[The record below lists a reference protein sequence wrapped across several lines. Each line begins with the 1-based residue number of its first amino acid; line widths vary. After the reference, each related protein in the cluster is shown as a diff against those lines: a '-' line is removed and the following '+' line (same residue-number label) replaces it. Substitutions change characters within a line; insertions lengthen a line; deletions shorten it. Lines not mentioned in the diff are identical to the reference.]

1 MPLLQNG
8 RSKSILTNREAPAPL
23 APGPGPPG
31 LASGGGV
38 AGLRCGAAASGI
50 DDASGALM
58 LAVADFGNS
67 VNSDGHTRG
76 GGRSTFWRCPLLP
89 KGIGA

>member
-31 LASGGGV
+31 PPPHARTRPERMRMRAPASPILVLAAFG
-38 AGLRCGAAASGI
+38 AGRLVSFRLVGF
-50 DDASGALM
+50 L
-58 LAVADFGNS
+58 V
-67 VNSDGHTRG
+67 R
-76 GGRSTFWRCPLLP
+76 
-89 KGIGA
+89 